1 MLDSYHKHQIHNNM
15 KFNSISGTLI
25 KSHPDSWFE
34 RFGLKSKRA
43 EFRFDQNANFITLQT
58 MVVGDME
65 VLAEVVRREDYFS
78 SSQKE
83 EK

>member
-1 MLDSYHKHQIHNNM
+1 MLDSYHKHQIHNKI
-15 KFNSISGTLI
+15 KFNSISGTLV

-43 EFRFDQNANFITLQT
+43 EIRFDQNAKFITLQT
-58 MVVGDME
+58 MVVWDME
-65 VLAEVVRREDYFS
+65 VLAEIVRREDYFAES
-78 SSQKE
+78 E